1 MSDYDPGNLSTDV
14 DDDGHWSAVE
24 PDRSAHL
31 GGHGMEAVKLCLPPN
46 AAHGCDAPPE
56 HAVKWMTADTALYAA
71 NAHVCH
77 LGANG

>member
-31 GGHGMEAVKLCLPPN
+31 GGHGMEEVKRVSPRRPQD
-46 AAHGCDAPPE
+46 AAS
-56 HAVKWMTADTALYAA
+56 VVT
-71 NAHVCH
+71 
-77 LGANG
+77 